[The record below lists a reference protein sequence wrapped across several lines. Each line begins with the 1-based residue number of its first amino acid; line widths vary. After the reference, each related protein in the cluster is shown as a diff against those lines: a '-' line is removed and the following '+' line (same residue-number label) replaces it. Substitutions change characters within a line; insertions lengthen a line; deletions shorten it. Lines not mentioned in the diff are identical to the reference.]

1 MLLSLSDISNLLGLG
16 IQITAMMKGCGI
28 SLYHF
33 RIMATLGFLSSVP
46 HILTVVV
53 LRDTF
58 VKKRCTNLPRVI
70 LMLGN
75 LVLVAYTFFA
85 AYSYATADLHLSMSM
100 ACFFNAE
107 RTLNTALVGRWAAL
121 MTAAI
126 VTHLSVILS
135 MYILHPPNE
144 TEKKKKILWKIGAG
158 FRTWVIAPTYSIY
171 GIYMAGTGLAYTQ
184 ALGGTPNVSIKGSER
199 VWGFGKLLPVLL
211 LILPI
216 LAGWESFWGEENGDT
231 KKKSKKREYRIEKAM
246 IGSPIPKTSQE
257 SESSL
262 EGKGYLSVDSTSP
275 IYTPYSISP
284 SNDSSEEEKRTEN
297 NGSSP
302 EVPQTYHLSAFKD
315 FEGGGRP
322 GTIVEEAHTREPLA
336 AHTPRERTSTSRRS
350 PHFSYPNRAPPRS
363 SQARLSQARLSQAR
377 LSQARLSQFQKNN
390 TDQPVLCAYCES
402 LPRESRYLGTDPQRV
417 SRRSSHRRSQTT
429 NPASYVPL

>member
-1 MLLSLSDISNLLGLG
+1 
-16 IQITAMMKGCGI
+16 
-28 SLYHF
+28 
-33 RIMATLGFLSSVP
+33 
-46 HILTVVV
+46 
-53 LRDTF
+53 
-58 VKKRCTNLPRVI
+58 
-70 LMLGN
+70 
-75 LVLVAYTFFA
+75 
-85 AYSYATADLHLSMSM
+85 
-100 ACFFNAE
+100 
-107 RTLNTALVGRWAAL
+107 
-121 MTAAI
+121 
-126 VTHLSVILS
+126 
-135 MYILHPPNE
+135 
-144 TEKKKKILWKIGAG
+144 
-158 FRTWVIAPTYSIY
+158 
-171 GIYMAGTGLAYTQ
+171 
-184 ALGGTPNVSIKGSER
+184 
-199 VWGFGKLLPVLL
+199 LLPVLL

-216 LAGWESFWGEENGDT
+216 LVGWESFWGEENGDT

-390 TDQPVLCAYCES
+390 TDQPVLCAYCEP

>member
-46 HILTVVV
+46 HILTIVV

-75 LVLVAYTFFA
+75 LGLVAYTFFV
-85 AYSYATADLHLSMSM
+85 AYSYSTADLHLSMSM

-144 TEKKKKILWKIGAG
+144 TEKKKILWKIGARC
-158 FRTWVIAPTYSIY
+158 RTWVIAPTYSIY

-184 ALGGTPNVSIKGSER
+184 ALGGTPNVSIKGSESE
-199 VWGFGKLLPVLL
+199 WGFGQLLPVLL
-211 LILPI
+211 LMLPI

-231 KKKSKKREYRIEKAM
+231 KNKSKKREYRIEKGM
-246 IGSPIPKTSQE
+246 IGSPIPTTSQK
-257 SESSL
+257 SSSSL

-284 SNDSSEEEKRTEN
+284 SNDSSEEEKRTES

-350 PHFSYPNRAPPRS
+350 LHFSYPNRAPPRS
-363 SQARLSQARLSQAR
+363 SQTR

-402 LPRESRYLGTDPQRV
+402 LPRESRYLGTDPHIV

-429 NPASYVPL
+429 NRASYVPL